1 MQKRREIGLISV
13 GVIVFLMDAAWS
25 MILSTLSL
33 YATALKASLALVGI
47 IVSGEGL
54 SRTLGTLPLGI
65 LSDRIGRKT
74 VIIIGLTLTLVASI
88 SLIVV
93 FDPLQLFPAAML
105 LGLGSAVVASIGFAY
120 IADFTGSTRKGEAI
134 GLYATFM
141 GMGFAIGPYI
151 GGFTSENWGYAS
163 TYIVSSLFFGVSLV
177 IAWEHLK
184 KRRRS
189 DSQLNTSQSLNKL
202 LKNLISVIEKKE
214 MIIAC
219 LASFFYGINFST
231 IFGFFP
237 LYAEKI
243 GLGPTLIGSIITAR
257 NFSSTIVRS
266 PVGVLT
272 KKIRS
277 VILMILALGPPSI
290 ILFIIPLFNSYYS
303 LFVVLSLE
311 GICFGVFLISSN
323 TLIAEGF
330 GEYERGAAVGMFTTF
345 ESLGAT
351 VGPLILGMVGE
362 FWGLHA
368 VFRITSF
375 LVLISFIVGA
385 LFLGVNGREE
395 VIPNTA

>member
-151 GGFTSENWGYAS
+151 GGFTSENWGYARRAR
-163 TYIVSSLFFGVSLV
+163 T
-177 IAWEHLK
+177 LK
-184 KRRRS
+184 F
-189 DSQLNTSQSLNKL
+189 
-202 LKNLISVIEKKE
+202 ICKKK
-214 MIIAC
+214 
-219 LASFFYGINFST
+219 Y
-231 IFGFFP
+231 
-237 LYAEKI
+237 
-243 GLGPTLIGSIITAR
+243 
-257 NFSSTIVRS
+257 
-266 PVGVLT
+266 
-272 KKIRS
+272 
-277 VILMILALGPPSI
+277 
-290 ILFIIPLFNSYYS
+290 
-303 LFVVLSLE
+303 
-311 GICFGVFLISSN
+311 
-323 TLIAEGF
+323 
-330 GEYERGAAVGMFTTF
+330 
-345 ESLGAT
+345 
-351 VGPLILGMVGE
+351 
-362 FWGLHA
+362 
-368 VFRITSF
+368 
-375 LVLISFIVGA
+375 
-385 LFLGVNGREE
+385 
-395 VIPNTA
+395 